1 MTSERAGPD
10 KALPLSHL
18 RVLDLSHVMA
28 GPFCCML
35 LGDMGADVIKVE
47 PPGTGDQTRRSMGF
61 RLKGED
67 SGGFLALNRNKRSVT
82 LDLKSEAGLQAFHA
96 LVQTADVLV
105 ENNRP
110 GVAARLKIDYPTL
123 QRINPRLVYASIS
136 GFGQTGPWSRRPG
149 FDLISQA
156 MSGMMSVMGH
166 PGSPPVKSSV
176 PVGDLGAGLFATYGI
191 LSALAGRDRS
201 GEGQYVDASLFESAL
216 GLSIWEVAEY
226 WGTGKVPAPIGS
238 ANRMSAPYQA
248 LRASDRY
255 FVLGAANQ
263 KLWCLLC
270 DVLDRADLRDDP
282 RFVDNVARMSCRD
295 ELAHELEQTL
305 ARRTADEWVALL
317 LEAGVPAAPILDY
330 GEALAS
336 DQAVARDMVMEM
348 PHPVEGTIRQL
359 GFPVKLHGTPQQL
372 RHPPPLLGQHTA
384 EIMAELGLGGEAL
397 ALLRE
402 RGAFGAPA
410 SSPASTAVQAA
421 AVGESPR

>member
-1 MTSERAGPD
+1 MV
-10 KALPLSHL
+10 LPLAHL

-47 PPGTGDQTRRSMGF
+47 PPGTGDQTRRAMGF

-82 LDLKSEAGLQAFHA
+82 LDLKTEAGLEAFHA
-96 LVQTADVLV
+96 LAANADVVV

-123 QRINPRLVYASIS
+123 REINPRLVYASIS

-149 FDLISQA
+149 FDLIAQA

-166 PGSPPVKSSV
+166 PGTPPVKSSV
-176 PVGDLGAGLFATYGI
+176 PVGDLGAGLFAAYGI
-191 LSALAGRDRS
+191 LSALAGRDRT

-226 WGTGKVPAPIGS
+226 WGTGKVPAQIGS

-248 LRASDRY
+248 FRASDRY

-263 KLWCLLC
+263 KLWSLLC
-270 DVLDRADLRDDP
+270 QVLGRQDMEDDP
-282 RFVDNVARMSCRD
+282 RFVDNVARMENR
-295 ELAHELEQTL
+295 EALARTLEQTL
-305 ARRTADEWVALL
+305 SQRTADAWVQAL
-317 LEAGVPAAPILDY
+317 LEAGIPAAPILDY
-330 GEALAS
+330 GEALLTE
-336 DQAVARDMVMEM
+336 QAQAREMVMEM

-372 RHPPPLLGQHTA
+372 RHPPPLLGQHT
-384 EIMAELGLGGEAL
+384 EEVMRELGLGNETL
-397 ALLRE
+397 AALRE
-402 RGAFGAPA
+402 RGAFG
-410 SSPASTAVQAA
+410 
-421 AVGESPR
+421 R

>member
-1 MTSERAGPD
+1 MV
-10 KALPLSHL
+10 LPLAHL

-47 PPGTGDQTRRSMGF
+47 PPGTGDQTRRAMGF

-82 LDLKSEAGLQAFHA
+82 LDLKTEAGLEAFHA
-96 LVQTADVLV
+96 LAANADVVV

-123 QRINPRLVYASIS
+123 REINPRLVYASIS

-149 FDLISQA
+149 FDLIAQA

-166 PGSPPVKSSV
+166 PGTPPVKSSV
-176 PVGDLGAGLFATYGI
+176 PVGDLGAGLFAVYGI
-191 LSALAGRDRS
+191 LSALAGRDRT

-226 WGTGKVPAPIGS
+226 WGTGKVPAQIGS

-248 LRASDRY
+248 FRASDRY

-263 KLWCLLC
+263 KLWSLLC
-270 DVLDRADLRDDP
+270 QVLGRQDLEDDP
-282 RFVDNVARMSCRD
+282 RFVDNVARMENR
-295 ELAHELEQTL
+295 EALARTLEQTL
-305 ARRTADEWVALL
+305 SQRTADAWVQAL
-317 LEAGVPAAPILDY
+317 LEAGIPAAPILDY
-330 GEALAS
+330 GEALLTE
-336 DQAVARDMVMEM
+336 QAQAREMVMEM

-372 RHPPPLLGQHTA
+372 RHPPPLLGQHT
-384 EIMAELGLGGEAL
+384 EEVMRELGLGNETL
-397 ALLRE
+397 AALRE
-402 RGAFGAPA
+402 RGAFG
-410 SSPASTAVQAA
+410 
-421 AVGESPR
+421 R